1 MIDGICLDGYCHIP
15 CEEVPECPGST
26 VCEDGVCALKC
37 EEVPECPENTVCED
51 GVCALKCEEN
61 SQCLGHQ
68 KCDVESESCVAYTRE
83 EEDTITEQGTV

>member
-1 MIDGICLDGYCHIP
+1 MIDSICLDGYCHMR
-15 CEEVPECPGST
+15 CEEAS
-26 VCEDGVCALKC
+26 D
-37 EEVPECPENTVCED
+37 CPENTVCED